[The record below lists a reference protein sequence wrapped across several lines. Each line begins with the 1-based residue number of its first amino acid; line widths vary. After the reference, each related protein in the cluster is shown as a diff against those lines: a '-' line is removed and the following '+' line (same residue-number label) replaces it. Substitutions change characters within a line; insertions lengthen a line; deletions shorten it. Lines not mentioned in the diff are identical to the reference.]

1 MRALVDEANRAGGR
15 DNITA
20 LAFRL
25 EDAAA
30 PPAEPRGRD
39 SDRQHRGRAGPD
51 RDRGAPPRRRSGR
64 PRAPRAARGEGQ
76 PPRPAHA
83 PPRCSLSL
91 IVLAALAFGAWYG
104 NRQVW
109 FLGTDDGGRVALYRG
124 LPYELPFGIQLY
136 DERYAD
142 PIQTSSLPRRR
153 QDAVSGHDL
162 RSREDAVSLIEDIE
176 QSAERHAQGGKRPC
190 ERRDGTRR
198 RARNRELMA
207 LVPVALLLT
216 AGFAAVFAQEN
227 AKLDNA
233 SLIYGAYFFAVCL
246 ATHVYLRVRLP
257 DADPYLFPLVA
268 LLMAFGLVMVYRIDA
283 GLARDQANWFVLGL
297 VLFALTIHFLRDY
310 DVLER
315 YRYTIAVVGL
325 LLLLAPRLPGIGQ
338 QVNGAY
344 LGVKIGPLA
353 FQPAEFSKICLVVF
367 LASYLR
373 EHREVLIVG
382 ARRVLGVTLPPLK
395 HFGPMLVVWGAS
407 MFMLVFIRDLGSSLM
422 FFAAF
427 LALLYVA
434 TGRFSFVVI
443 GMAMFLVGAWFF
455 AATVP
460 HVHDRVEIWLDPYA
474 HPQASGYQ
482 ILQSIFAQADGGLF
496 GKGFGQALITIPGTD
511 NALLPA
517 AQTDTIY
524 SLIVNE
530 LGLFGACAVI
540 LIYLLIA
547 ARGFKIALLADDGF
561 SKLLA
566 TGLTAVFAIQAFVI
580 IGGVTRVI
588 PLTGVTLPFISY
600 GGSSIVANFVL
611 LALLLLG
618 LRSRPARG
626 GRRPASC
633 GDREPPDRQALRP
646 SSSPSSRC

>member
-1 MRALVDEANRAGGR
+1 M
-15 DNITA
+15 
-20 LAFRL
+20 
-25 EDAAA
+25 
-30 PPAEPRGRD
+30 
-39 SDRQHRGRAGPD
+39 
-51 RDRGAPPRRRSGR
+51 
-64 PRAPRAARGEGQ
+64 
-76 PPRPAHA
+76 
-83 PPRCSLSL
+83 
-91 IVLAALAFGAWYG
+91 
-104 NRQVW
+104 
-109 FLGTDDGGRVALYRG
+109 
-124 LPYELPFGIQLY
+124 
-136 DERYAD
+136 
-142 PIQTSSLPRRR
+142 
-153 QDAVSGHDL
+153 
-162 RSREDAVSLIEDIE
+162 
-176 QSAERHAQGGKRPC
+176 
-190 ERRDGTRR
+190 
-198 RARNRELMA
+198 RARNRELFA

-216 AGFAAVFAQEN
+216 AGFAAVFAQESS
-227 AKLDNA
+227 KLDNL

-246 ATHVYLRVRLP
+246 ATHLFLRIRLP
-257 DADPYLFPLVA
+257 DADPYLFPLAA

-283 GLARDQANWFVLGL
+283 SLARDQANWFVLGL
-297 VLFALTIHFLRDY
+297 VLFALTIQFLRDY

-325 LLLLAPRLPGIGQ
+325 LLLLAPRLPGIGE

-344 LGVKIGPLA
+344 LGVKAGPLS

-434 TGRFSFVVI
+434 TGRFSFVAI

-460 HVHDRVEIWLDPYA
+460 HVHDRVEIWLNPYA
-474 HPQASGYQ
+474 HPQGSGYQ

-496 GKGFGQALITIPGTD
+496 GKGFGQALITVPGTHS
-511 NALLPA
+511 ALLPA

-547 ARGFKIALLADDGF
+547 ARGFKIALLAADGF

-566 TGLTAVFAIQAFVI
+566 TGLTAVFSIQAFVI

-611 LALLLLG
+611 LALLLLVSD
-618 LRSRPARG
+618 RARREAG
-626 GRRPASC
+626 TDARAGALALEGR
-633 GDREPPDRQALRP
+633 
-646 SSSPSSRC
+646 